1 MAHGNFK
8 DLQRFTVSDKVLRV
22 KPFNFAKNLKYDKYF
37 SSVLLIVLV
46 KMQGSLFWK
55 TKKES

>member
-8 DLQRFTVSDKVLRV
+8 DLLRFMVSDKVLRV
-22 KPFNFAKNLKYDKYF
+22 KPFNIAKNLKYDKYF

-46 KMQGSLFWK
+46 KMQGSLF
-55 TKKES
+55 

>member
-46 KMQGSLFWK
+46 KMQGSLF
-55 TKKES
+55 